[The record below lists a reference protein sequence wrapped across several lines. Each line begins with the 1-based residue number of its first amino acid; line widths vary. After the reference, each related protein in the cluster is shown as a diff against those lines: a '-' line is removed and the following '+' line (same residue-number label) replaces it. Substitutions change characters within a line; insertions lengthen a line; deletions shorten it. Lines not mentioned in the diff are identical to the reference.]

1 MEKLINL
8 GRFEI
13 DIQKSILYDI
23 EVSNIDRE
31 IQKLGKGW
39 RVPKYSEMK
48 YIFSLYSKF
57 GILNIIK
64 IENLYKCGDSNDLS
78 CYTDGYK
85 IYPLVLDEYT
95 GENGI
100 LDYIIIKDI

>member
-1 MEKLINL
+1 MERMINL

-23 EVSNIDRE
+23 EIYNIDRE

-57 GILNIIK
+57 GILNIIE
-64 IENLYKCGDSNDLS
+64 IENLYKCGESNDLS
-78 CYTDGYK
+78 CYTDGNK
-85 IYPLVLDEYT
+85 IYPLVIDEYT

-100 LDYIIIKDI
+100 LDYILIKDI